1 MEIWARLLVVQE
13 WAGSLIILT
22 STALLT
28 YLYWLQKC
36 WNAQCL
42 LCLQEQQWT
51 LPHPNTDTACLLM
64 YKTCKTMKTMML
76 FSGNFHTMFMWY
88 RGVFFFR
95 PVTSSLS
102 SSSSKI
108 FKDTLLTMARC
119 AKFLIKSS
127 LKITLLMQTK
137 QNNNSFMPVKL
148 CCVWHFLLIQD
159 KKLKRFVFATGC

>member
-13 WAGSLIILT
+13 WAGSLIILM

-36 WNAQCL
+36 WNAQWHYCL

-51 LPHPNTDTACLLM
+51 LPHQNTDTACLLM

-102 SSSSKI
+102 SSSSK
-108 FKDTLLTMARC
+108 
-119 AKFLIKSS
+119 FLRTHCSPWQDVPS
-127 LKITLLMQTK
+127 FWLKLFENHLVDANKTK
-137 QNNNSFMPVKL
+137 QQQFYACQTVL
-148 CCVWHFLLIQD
+148 CLAF
-159 KKLKRFVFATGC
+159 FVDSG